1 MIRLI
6 RWAAGAVCLAAA
18 LALVIAAGLPER
30 AAYTGSFF
38 AVDGVWRAPEVGAYA
53 PEFSAAA
60 LDGRTV
66 SAGTWRGQP
75 AVINFWATWCV
86 PCELELPELMAL
98 AESGVRVLAVNLGEP
113 PAQIRRWLETRQLT
127 PAPNF
132 IIPLDLTG
140 AIAARYA
147 LRGQPMSFVLAPD
160 GKIAHIFFGAT
171 TRSAVESALAPYR

>member
-1 MIRLI
+1 MSRLI
-6 RWAAGAVCLAAA
+6 RRIAGAVCLAAA

-30 AAYTGSFF
+30 AAYTGFL
-38 AVDGVWRAPEVGAYA
+38 AVDGTRRAPEIGAYA
-53 PEFSAAA
+53 PDFSAAA

-66 SAGTWRGQP
+66 SAETWRGQP

-113 PAQIRRWLETRQLT
+113 PARSQRWLKARQLA
-127 PAPNF
+127 PPPNF

-140 AIAARYA
+140 AIAVRYA

-171 TRSAVESALAPYR
+171 TRSALEAVLALHR